1 MAMKIILFVST
12 LTAFVLRERYGYS
25 WIYAIPI
32 LVAYFLAFNGY
43 RMLIYERFINPLSRL
58 PGPKVCSPNC
68 NSADSQGHWLK
79 GEFPAITITEGPGKA
94 HIRWL
99 RQYRNPTGL
108 ITYPSIFYLR
118 RVMPTSAAV
127 VQHILSSPT
136 YVTPQFVRR
145 SIRLFGGD
153 GLVAAEGKMHARQRK
168 ILSPAFATR
177 NVRDLI
183 PIFEE
188 KADNLVKNLLQRISA
203 ETSMA
208 RIDISGPVR
217 CATLDIIGSAG

>member
-1 MAMKIILFVST
+1 MKIILFVST
-12 LTAFVLRERYGYS
+12 LTAFVLRERHGCS
-25 WIYAIPI
+25 WLYAIPI
-32 LVAYFLAFNGY
+32 LAAYFLAFNGY

-58 PGPKVCSPNC
+58 PGPKVCSPHC
-68 NSADSQGHWLK
+68 NSADKQGHWLK
-79 GEFPAITITEGPGKA
+79 GEFPAMMTTEGPGKA

-99 RQYRNPTGL
+99 RQYRNSTGL
-108 ITYPSIFYLR
+108 VTYPGIFYLR
-118 RVMPTSAAV
+118 RVMPTSTAV
-127 VQHILSSPT
+127 VQHILSSAT
-136 YVTPQFVRR
+136 YITPDYVRR
-145 SIRLFGGD
+145 FIRFFGGD

-188 KADNLVKNLLQRISA
+188 KADKLVNNLVERISS
-203 ETSMA
+203 ETSMTE
-208 RIDISGPVR
+208 IDIAGPVR